1 MTAHKKNGLSMCLAF
16 EDMIDKAE
24 DTYGVVI
31 TVFCCD
37 NNGGSQRGRKDFV
50 LKGPGYLALHVA
62 HIR

>member
-1 MTAHKKNGLSMCLAF
+1 MCLAF

-50 LKGPGYLALHVA
+50 LKGSGYLALHVA